1 MLLILQYWNG
11 IIFIIII
18 IVIIIMKFY
27 NRERELEVL
36 KNFWNAKNASLCII
50 YGRRGIGKTCLLI
63 KFSETVDKVIYIGI
77 PEGEWKI
84 IAESI
89 AQQLSLPKYYVFSRF
104 EELLEYFLTISSKE
118 KVLVIID
125 EFQRIVDAIPEASS
139 ILQQY
144 WDLKLSNS
152 FIKLILCG
160 SSVGM
165 MFKETLSH
173 SAPLYGRTSSVI
185 HLKPFKYLEFRQI
198 FDNLSERDIITLY
211 AIFGGTPSHF
221 KFINPEDR
229 LEENILKILDPS
241 MYLFHEPRLIL
252 SQETRSPER
261 YLSIL
266 LSIAKGKCSHVEIAN
281 EIGIKATSLPQY
293 LKVLEEMDLIARVT
307 PVTEDAWRSK
317 LGRYK
322 IIDPFYRFW
331 AKYVFP
337 FEHMLEIGE
346 TDEVLNKVISDLSE
360 IVAPIFEDIVREIVA
375 RTGIFGKFLKLGSW
389 WNRRGDEIDIVG
401 FKRNEVW
408 LGEIK
413 WCKIGK
419 EDVLKVKN
427 FPQKLR
433 TKGEIHLFIV
443 SGKDASKTVSNLA
456 NELNIKII
464 TLNNII
470 NYIKKIEGKQTI

>member
-1 MLLILQYWNG
+1 MLSDKKNVIDITMLNG

-27 NRERELEVL
+27 NRERELEIL
-36 KNFWNAKNASLCII
+36 KNFWNAKNASLGII

-89 AQQLSLPKYYVFSRF
+89 TQQLSLPKYYVFSRF

-185 HLKPFKYLEFRQI
+185 HL
-198 FDNLSERDIITLY
+198 S
-211 AIFGGTPSHF
+211 
-221 KFINPEDR
+221 
-229 LEENILKILDPS
+229 
-241 MYLFHEPRLIL
+241 LIH
-252 SQETRSPER
+252 
-261 YLSIL
+261 I
-266 LSIAKGKCSHVEIAN
+266 
-281 EIGIKATSLPQY
+281 
-293 LKVLEEMDLIARVT
+293 
-307 PVTEDAWRSK
+307 
-317 LGRYK
+317 
-322 IIDPFYRFW
+322 
-331 AKYVFP
+331 
-337 FEHMLEIGE
+337 
-346 TDEVLNKVISDLSE
+346 
-360 IVAPIFEDIVREIVA
+360 
-375 RTGIFGKFLKLGSW
+375 
-389 WNRRGDEIDIVG
+389 
-401 FKRNEVW
+401 
-408 LGEIK
+408 
-413 WCKIGK
+413 
-419 EDVLKVKN
+419 
-427 FPQKLR
+427 
-433 TKGEIHLFIV
+433 
-443 SGKDASKTVSNLA
+443 
-456 NELNIKII
+456 
-464 TLNNII
+464 
-470 NYIKKIEGKQTI
+470 